1 MNPRIVNLLT
11 IDLRK
16 ELLLIMGHCVD
27 DPEARG
33 ILNLCPED
41 KLVGGFNMFQYVS
54 ICFNHLLFSKPIWD
68 DDPSKIL

>member
-1 MNPRIVNLLT
+1 
-11 IDLRK
+11 
-16 ELLLIMGHCVD
+16 MGHCVD

-54 ICFNHLLFSKPIWD
+54 IIFYFQNLFGMMIRVNIIHIQVETTHQKPF
-68 DDPSKIL
+68 S

>member
-1 MNPRIVNLLT
+1 
-11 IDLRK
+11 
-16 ELLLIMGHCVD
+16 MGHCVD

-54 ICFNHLLFSKPIWD
+54 ICFNMFQSSSIFKTYLG
-68 DDPSKIL
+68 

>member
-1 MNPRIVNLLT
+1 
-11 IDLRK
+11 
-16 ELLLIMGHCVD
+16 MGHCVD